1 MSMINPLHKSGINVT
16 LIHIIMSSASSKS
29 QRMFEAQFEPRIK
42 TYIHASVILTMA
54 ITIFGI
60 VLIPVWLIAGSYYLN
75 RYFDNLYCEL
85 TTRALHFKKG
95 VLFTTERTVPFD
107 KIQDLTF
114 KEGPLLRYFGLSSL
128 MIETAGNSAASMAD
142 MKLIGIIDAPEFRQM
157 VLEQRDEITYNR
169 SNGKKD
175 QSAAE
180 DHVLLPL
187 LEEISATLKRIE
199 QKG

>member
-60 VLIPVWLIAGSYYLN
+60 VLIPVWLIFGSIYLN

-85 TTRALHFKKG
+85 TTRALHFKEG
-95 VLFTTERTVPFD
+95 VLFTTERTIPLD

-128 MIETAGNSAASMAD
+128 MIETAGNSAANMTD
-142 MKLIGIIDAPEFRQM
+142 MKLLGIIDAAHFRQK
-157 VLEQRDEITYNR
+157 VIEQRDEITFNR
-169 SNGKKD
+169 QGSDDDQTSTKD
-175 QSAAE
+175 
-180 DHVLLPL
+180 HPLIPL
-187 LEEISATLKRIE
+187 LREISDTLKRIE
-199 QKG
+199 DKG